1 MLHKLE
7 IVKGSVTNNERL
19 CVSTTEPFVLTQAVT
34 CQRKDGIEFNLML
47 SVSIPPVKSQPQQKG
62 GGVEAI
68 VVLAPLNNFFE
79 IFLAAERKHLFG
91 GI

>member
-1 MLHKLE
+1 MFYNLNKVE
-7 IVKGSVTNNERL
+7 DSIIKNERL
-19 CVSTTEPFVLTQAVT
+19 CVSTTEPFVFTRAVT

-47 SVSIPPVKSQPQQKG
+47 SVSIPPVKFQPQQKG

-79 IFLAAERKHLFG
+79 IFLAAECKHLFG